1 MIYIKKV
8 WRKSSLFY
16 LFFLPQI
23 NTDSNDFFA
32 TNYTNYF
39 SHADFA
45 DQADKSDLN

>member
-16 LFFLPQI
+16 LPQI

-45 DQADKSDLN
+45 YQADKSDLN